1 MSRFRGRVA
10 LVTGSTQGVGEALLH
25 QLADEGLV
33 GAIVTGRNAARGVAV
48 VEALEQKGCDAH
60 FVPAD
65 LANADDVAALA
76 EAADDRFGR
85 IDHLANCAGITDRGD
100 VWDTEPEL
108 FDSMM
113 AVNVRAPFQLIQAT
127 AKLAR
132 RNGAPASVVNV
143 GSVAGYG
150 GAPFITAYS
159 ISKGA
164 LMTMTKSV
172 AYQLMRNQVRVVT
185 VNPGWMDT
193 PGEDMIQR
201 KYHDAAD
208 DWLEQAEADQPF
220 GRLIKTDELV
230 RTLAFVLSDE
240 AGMMTGSI
248 IDYDQSVT
256 GAGNQPVPGP
266 EVIG

>member
-10 LVTGSTQGVGEALLH
+10 LVTGYTQGVGEALLH
-25 QLADEGLV
+25 QMADEGLV

-48 VEALEQKGCDAH
+48 VEALEQKGCDAW

-65 LANADDVAALA
+65 LADADDVAGIA
-76 EAADDRFGR
+76 EAADERFGR
-85 IDHLANCAGITDRGD
+85 IDHLANCAGVTDRGD
-100 VWDTEPEL
+100 VWDTEPAL
-108 FDSMM
+108 FDRMM

-127 AKLAR
+127 AKIAR
-132 RNGAPASVVNV
+132 RNGSPASVVNV

-150 GAPFITAYS
+150 GAPFITPYS

-201 KYHDAAD
+201 KYHDAGD
-208 DWLEQAEADQPF
+208 DWLEKAEAEQPF
-220 GRLIKTDELV
+220 GRLIKTEELV
-230 RTLAFVLSDE
+230 RTLAFVLSDD
-240 AGMMTGSI
+240 AGMMTGAI
-248 IDYDQSVT
+248 IDYDQSVQ

-266 EVIG
+266 EVTG

>member
-10 LVTGSTQGVGEALLH
+10 VVTGSTQGVGEALLH

-33 GAIVTGRNAARGVAV
+33 GAIVTGRNASRGVAV

-65 LANADDVAALA
+65 LARADDVAAVA

-85 IDHLANCAGITDRGD
+85 IDHLANCAGVTDRGD

-108 FDSMM
+108 FDNMM

-143 GSVAGYG
+143 GSVAAYG
-150 GAPFITAYS
+150 GAPFITPYS

-201 KYHDAAD
+201 KYHDAGD
-208 DWLEQAEADQPF
+208 DWLDKAEAEQPF
-220 GRLIKTDELV
+220 GRLIKTEELV
-230 RTLAFVLSDE
+230 RTLAFVLSDD

-248 IDYDQSVT
+248 IDYDQSVQ